1 MNNSI
6 FTSRPPIDSILTLM
20 TVRMIRGKVI
30 KTAIT
35 VSYICSLRIGNSCN
49 VRSSLFLDCV
59 FHKG

>member
-49 VRSSLFLDCV
+49 VRSSLFL
-59 FHKG
+59 